1 MGRDG
6 EKEGREERKGEG
18 GQRED
23 QMKEGE
29 KKVGAG
35 ASSLGRGSTCPGPH
49 IQLLEKLTLAFSSM
63 RTTSTSATNTRENK
77 STSE

>member
-1 MGRDG
+1 MERK
-6 EKEGREERKGEG
+6 KEGREEREGEG

-23 QMKEGE
+23 QMEKGE

-35 ASSLGRGSTCPGPH
+35 ASSLGRGSTSPGPH

-63 RTTSTSATNTRENK
+63 QTTSTSATNTRENK